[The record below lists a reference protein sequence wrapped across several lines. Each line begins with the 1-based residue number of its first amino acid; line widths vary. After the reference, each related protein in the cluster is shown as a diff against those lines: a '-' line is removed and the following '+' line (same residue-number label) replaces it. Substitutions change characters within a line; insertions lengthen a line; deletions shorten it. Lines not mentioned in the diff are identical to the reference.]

1 MFLKSF
7 FPILII
13 IYFISN
19 ITYSNEISANIKK
32 IENYLNSINSISSNF
47 VQINEDGSIS
57 KGKFL
62 LKKPGMMFF
71 EYNKPSNIIIII
83 DKNVI
88 TLFNKLFPKTQQ
100 KFPLSITPLYKL
112 SKKNINL
119 NDENILKNI
128 SNLSKNYTTITLFN
142 PKKPQ
147 NGELKLIF
155 SKNPIKLTGWH
166 FLSLSKENIKVNL
179 TNYEEN
185 IFISNDKFD
194 YDIIVSKIKK

>member
-7 FPILII
+7 FQILILI
-13 IYFISN
+13 FIISN
-19 ITYSNEISANIKK
+19 VAYSNEDIENIKK

-47 VQINEDGSIS
+47 MQINEDGTIS

-71 EYNKPSNIIIII
+71 EYDRPSNIIIIVN
-83 DKNVI
+83 KNVI
-88 TLFNKLFPKTQQ
+88 NIVNKLFPKTQQ

-112 SKKNINL
+112 SKKNINFA
-119 NDENILKNI
+119 DENILINFF
-128 SNLSKNYTTITLFN
+128 NLPNNNTSITLFN
-142 PKKPQ
+142 PKKPN
-147 NGELKLIF
+147 NGKLKLIF
-155 SKNPIKLTGWH
+155 SKNPIKLIGWH
-166 FLSLSKENIKVNL
+166 YLSLREEKIKVNL
-179 TNYEEN
+179 TNYKEN